1 MSSNV
6 SSVLKRTADTC
17 ESKELTDKQPF
28 LKAVVDIAKT
38 TPVSEGTV
46 MGKTVKMCDI
56 QNKVI
61 GHHNTFVIDDTMI
74 STNIVYSSPLI
85 TAIITIAQVQFSV
98 E

>member
-74 STNIVYSSPLI
+74 STNIGLFFAVDHRNYHNRSSSILC
-85 TAIITIAQVQFSV
+85 
-98 E
+98 